1 MSDKIKKMIDDIEVM
16 KAKLVEE
23 IQHQEEQFTYEIK
36 NGSVKFGNDI
46 LEKQRKNMK
55 SLWQWFREIPLPH
68 LLSSPLIYAMTIPAI
83 FLDVMLFLYVKVV
96 GKVFKFDFPKR
107 NTYIVFDRQYLGYL
121 NIMEKLN
128 CMYCSYFN
136 GLMAYAS
143 AIASRTELYFCP
155 IKHAKKVAYD
165 HKYYNRYLSY
175 GDEDKYQE
183 KLKKL
188 RKEFSEYPPNFSTEN
203 KKIVENYIVKH

>member
-1 MSDKIKKMIDDIEVM
+1 MSDNKIKQMIDDIEAM

-23 IQHQEEQFTYEIK
+23 IQHQEDQFVYEIK
-36 NGSVKFGNDI
+36 NGSVKFENDI

-55 SLWQWFREIPLPH
+55 SLWQWFREIPLSH
-68 LLSSPLIYAMTIPAI
+68 LLSSPLIYAMIIPAF

-107 NTYIVFDRQYLGYL
+107 NMYIVFDRQYLGYL

-143 AIASRTELYFCP
+143 AIASRTEYYFCP
-155 IKHAKKVAYD
+155 IKHAKKIAYD
-165 HKYYNRYLSY
+165 HKYYNRYFSY
-175 GDEDKYQE
+175 GDEDRYQE

-188 RKEFSEYPPNFSTEN
+188 RKEFEQ
-203 KKIVENYIVKH
+203 